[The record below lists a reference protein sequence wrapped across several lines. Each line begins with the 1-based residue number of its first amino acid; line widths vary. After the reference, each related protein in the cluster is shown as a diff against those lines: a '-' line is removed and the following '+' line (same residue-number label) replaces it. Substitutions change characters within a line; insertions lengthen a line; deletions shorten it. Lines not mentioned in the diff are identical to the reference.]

1 MRSAPRRSVPPRAE
15 LRVAP
20 AVSSAP
26 AVLKAI
32 AAIFAVSLLAGCGAA
47 GAAGA
52 GAGAEA
58 AGPGVAPA
66 SIAGGHPGAP
76 VTFFFDSLDDR
87 PVSTESTRG
96 QPTLLAFITTS
107 SLPAQAQVDF
117 LVAMARHDADR
128 VHYVAVILADPSGR
142 ELAELYRKALG
153 IPFPMA
159 LADAS
164 TLAGAGAFG
173 DVQSV
178 PVTVILDR
186 AGRVVWRRDGRVVK
200 SDELRGVLRGL

>member
-32 AAIFAVSLLAGCGAA
+32 AAIFAASMLAGCGAA

-52 GAGAEA
+52 G
-58 AGPGVAPA
+58 
-66 SIAGGHPGAP
+66 AGGHPGAP